1 MAEKRTFLFGVDNGR
16 RSAPP
21 RRAVSRLTTARGVMQ
36 RQRPRRSA
44 GSSYRMIKPTIISTL
59 LMASNLALPA
69 DNDGPIVPRIAR
81 EQSIAASLRV
91 NVNMVLVPVSVT
103 DLYGRSVTGLQA
115 RNFRVIE
122 GANEVPIVSFGRE
135 DQPIAVGLVFDC
147 SRSMADKF
155 QTAHQ
160 APRELFQQLNP
171 QRRELSDYRLRQS
184 GIEER
189 PHFRV

>member
-1 MAEKRTFLFGVDNGR
+1 
-16 RSAPP
+16 
-21 RRAVSRLTTARGVMQ
+21 
-36 RQRPRRSA
+36 
-44 GSSYRMIKPTIISTL
+44 MIKLTIISTL